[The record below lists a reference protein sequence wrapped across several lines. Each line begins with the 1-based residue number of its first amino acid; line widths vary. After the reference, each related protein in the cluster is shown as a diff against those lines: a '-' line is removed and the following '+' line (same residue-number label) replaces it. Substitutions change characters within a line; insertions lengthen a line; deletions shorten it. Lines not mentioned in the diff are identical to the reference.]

1 MKCNAHDTGKQGTEM
16 AFSIQARISE
26 KQGQSQSVKNND
38 AIVAYQSE
46 TIGKIERQYANG
58 EIDRETYV
66 ALYKKYSEVIRQMG
80 R

>member
-1 MKCNAHDTGKQGTEM
+1 M